1 MYKFSRAF
9 DRELEEALL
18 TPPDKKK
25 KHKTVEISKEE
36 TRELL
41 EEEERSGGS
50 VSTSIRLKRNKWKR
64 SSSTPSP
71 SSFSTPSLGAHLL
84 HRPAPTHRRPG
95 GTAGDGAPLL
105 LSRPTSYCSTPG
117 LGAPLLLSLPTSY
130 CSIPGLGAHLLHRP
144 SLM

>member
-71 SSFSTPSLGAHLL
+71 SSFSTP
-84 HRPAPTHRRPG
+84 
-95 GTAGDGAPLL
+95 
-105 LSRPTSYCSTPG
+105 
-117 LGAPLLLSLPTSY
+117 
-130 CSIPGLGAHLLHRP
+130 GLGAHLLHRP
-144 SLM
+144 SLSKRVISVKE